1 MESYEVL
8 AETVRKRGAKSI
20 AHDIGLSASLVY
32 KWCESKDGGGSD
44 NPLDRIRQICE
55 LTGSVRPVE
64 WLCEQT
70 DGFRIDNPQAVQ
82 NNTIKVIQSTQKIL
96 KEFTDLLEAVSVS
109 YNSDSSIDEEEAG
122 NIRREWEELK
132 VAAESF
138 VVSCEKG
145 MHA

>member
-8 AETVRKRGAKSI
+8 GETIKERGAKSI
-20 AHDIGLSASLVY
+20 AHDIGLSASLIY

-70 DGFRIDNPQAVQ
+70 GGFRIDNPQAVR
-82 NNTIKVIQSTQKIL
+82 NNAVKVLQSTQKIL

-109 YNSDSSIDEEEAG
+109 YNNDSSIDQQEAG

-145 MHA
+145 MHK